1 MAEITLLRVPK
12 VVAEEYAVMDGDEC
26 VGRIMHSF
34 GSGQLEWLWVIA
46 ISSHGVTGDHG
57 RSASRGGCELA
68 FVAAWPV
75 IVALV
80 PKLDR
85 DARRRLRAQ

>member
-1 MAEITLLRVPK
+1 MVEIVLIRVPD
-12 VVAEEYAVMDGDEC
+12 VVSEDYVVMHGSEC
-26 VGRIMHSF
+26 VGRITHSF

-57 RSASRGGCELA
+57 RSASREGCELA
-68 FVAAWPV
+68 FMAAWPV

-80 PKLDR
+80 PQRDR
-85 DARRRLRAQ
+85 DAHRQIRPQ

>member
-1 MAEITLLRVPK
+1 MVEITLLRVPE

-57 RSASRGGCELA
+57 RSASREGCELA
-68 FVAAWPV
+68 FIAAWPV

-85 DARRRLRAQ
+85 DAHRRLQAR